1 MRLENNKSILEVNLN
16 GGMIPDFHLKELPL
30 NPLNWKHNEPEM
42 PPFEGH
48 FVCFDRWG
56 PPSEGGKANGF
67 VHHGEINTL
76 KWTLLSEPQKK
87 DALTGF
93 TTTCSLPMGG
103 LQLTR
108 TIEMPENES
117 LFFVR
122 EEIKNLNK
130 YGRMFNIVQHVT
142 LGPPFLDK
150 STLFD
155 INAKKGFENK
165 EDGSLDQEE
174 PVITWPAAEY
184 KGKEINLRQFHTE
197 WPRVVSFVYD
207 RNELYAWVTA
217 CNPTKNLLLGYL
229 WKTENYPWINFWRS
243 MENNVPYAFGME
255 FGTTG
260 LHEPFPVLARKG
272 KIFDRNIYDFID
284 TGEIL
289 TKSYT
294 VFLAKIP
301 SDYKGVGKIELSD
314 SSMTVIEK
322 NSPSR
327 NIDFK
332 L

>member
-1 MRLENNKSILEVNLN
+1 
-16 GGMIPDFHLKELPL
+16 
-30 NPLNWKHNEPEM
+30 
-42 PPFEGH
+42 
-48 FVCFDRWG
+48 
-56 PPSEGGKANGF
+56 
-67 VHHGEINTL
+67 
-76 KWTLLSEPQKK
+76 
-87 DALTGF
+87 
-93 TTTCSLPMGG
+93 
-103 LQLTR
+103 
-108 TIEMPENES
+108 
-117 LFFVR
+117 
-122 EEIKNLNK
+122 
-130 YGRMFNIVQHVT
+130 
-142 LGPPFLDK
+142 
-150 STLFD
+150 
-155 INAKKGFENK
+155 
-165 EDGSLDQEE
+165 
-174 PVITWPAAEY
+174 
-184 KGKEINLRQFHTE
+184 
-197 WPRVVSFVYD
+197 
-207 RNELYAWVTA
+207 
-217 CNPTKNLLLGYL
+217 
-229 WKTENYPWINFWRS
+229 

>member
-1 MRLENNKSILEVNLN
+1 MKLENSKSILEVNLN

-56 PPSEGGKANGF
+56 PPSEGEKANGF

-122 EEIKNLNK
+122 EEIKNLNR

-150 STLFD
+150 STIFD
-155 INAKKGFENK
+155 INANKGFENK

-174 PVITWPAAEY
+174 PVITWPLAEHN
-184 KGKEINLRQFHTE
+184 GKEINLRQFLTE
-197 WPRVVSFVYD
+197 WPRVISFVYD
-207 RNELYAWVTA
+207 RNDLHAWVTA

-229 WKTENYPWINFWRS
+229 WKTEHYPWINFWRS
-243 MENNVPYAFGME
+243 MENNVPHAFGME

-260 LHEPFPVLARKG
+260 LHEPFPVLAKKG

-284 TGEIL
+284 AGEIL

-301 SDYKGVGKIELSD
+301 SDYKGVGTIEISD

>member
-1 MRLENNKSILEVNLN
+1 
-16 GGMIPDFHLKELPL
+16 
-30 NPLNWKHNEPEM
+30 M
-42 PPFEGH
+42 PAFEGH

-56 PPSEGGKANGF
+56 PPSEGEKANGF

-87 DALTGF
+87 GDRTSF

-108 TIEMPENES
+108 KIEMPENEA
-117 LFFVR
+117 LFFVT

-142 LGPPFLDK
+142 IGPPFLNK

-155 INAKKGFENK
+155 INAVMGFENK

-174 PVITWPAAEY
+174 PVITWPDAEH
-184 KGKEINLRQFHTE
+184 KGQPVNLRQFLVE
-197 WPRVVSFVYD
+197 WPRVISFVYD
-207 RNELYAWVTA
+207 KNEKYAWVTA
-217 CNPTKNLLLGYL
+217 CNPGENLLLGYL

-243 MENNVPYAFGME
+243 MENKIPVAFGME

-260 LHEPFPVLARKG
+260 LHEPFPVLAKKG
-272 KIFDRNIYDFID
+272 KIFGRNIYDFID
-284 TGEIL
+284 AGEIL
-289 TKSYT
+289 SKSYT

-301 SDYKGVGKIELSD
+301 SDYKGVDKIEITG
-314 SSMTVIEK
+314 SSLTLKEK
-322 NSPSR
+322 KSPSR
-327 NIDFK
+327 NIVIQ